1 MKVWMSEH
9 VFNHPWETVAAA
21 AWRKYPNPITPSV
34 LGTDVIDRK
43 IVNGVLFTHRL
54 VSSQWGFPRWT
65 KPLIGDSNICYAS
78 ERSEVDPANR
88 QMVMKTRN
96 LTFCNYITFD
106 ETVTYTPHPKD
117 EGKTLLT
124 QEAVVKVHGVPL
136 THYME
141 DILASKVSFNAGKGR
156 QAIEW
161 VIDKID
167 AEVKDLANTAAK
179 TTDELLESTRRQ
191 LDDLTTMTK
200 RSMDEI
206 QKTAKKSFEEVHNLA
221 TPPSSSSMPK
231 L

>member
-9 VFNHPWETVAAA
+9 TFNHPWETVASA

-34 LGTDVIDRK
+34 LGTDVIDRRV
-43 IVNGVLFTHRL
+43 VNGVLHTHRL

-65 KPLIGDSNICYAS
+65 KPLIGDANICYAS
-78 ERSEVDPANR
+78 ENSEVDPGNR
-88 QMVMKTRN
+88 LMVLRTRN
-96 LTFCNYITFD
+96 LTFYNYITVD
-106 ETVTYTPHPKD
+106 ETVTYTPHPQD
-117 EGKTLLT
+117 TSKTLLT

-141 DILASKVSFNAGKGR
+141 DLLTSKISFNAGKGR

-167 AEVKDLANTAAK
+167 AEVKDLANSAAK
-179 TTDELLESTRRQ
+179 TTDELLNTTRRQ
-191 LDDLTTMTK
+191 IDDLTNITK

-206 QKTAKKSFEEVHNLA
+206 QSAAKKSFEEVHNLT
-221 TPPSSSSMPK
+221 TPPSHSSMPK